1 MSKKKKYHLKPF
13 VKKLIILFII
23 LVIIGFFIGRYLY
36 KQHQLEIYHNSYEY
50 KLIQLGYQEDYQL
63 LLDTLSNDQL
73 DVILTYP
80 YNEFLH
86 EKTDD
91 NVKAIYPEGIHN
103 ALKEHLTDA
112 SREALK
118 EYASNIETI
127 DWNRDAL
134 KAMMKGILKQRKMKM
149 PQVAMP
155 LRLLLTG
162 ELHTPSIDAVVWLFG
177 RETVLSRLKGL

>member
-63 LLDTLSNDQL
+63 LLDTLSDDQL

-80 YNEFLH
+80 YNEFNFSCEPFSINIGNNLFSLD
-86 EKTDD
+86 K
-91 NVKAIYPEGIHN
+91 VKIDIQNKDIRP
-103 ALKEHLTDA
+103 ALTSL
-112 SREALK
+112 
-118 EYASNIETI
+118 
-127 DWNRDAL
+127 
-134 KAMMKGILKQRKMKM
+134 
-149 PQVAMP
+149 
-155 LRLLLTG
+155 
-162 ELHTPSIDAVVWLFG
+162 LFG
-177 RETVLSRLKGL
+177 K